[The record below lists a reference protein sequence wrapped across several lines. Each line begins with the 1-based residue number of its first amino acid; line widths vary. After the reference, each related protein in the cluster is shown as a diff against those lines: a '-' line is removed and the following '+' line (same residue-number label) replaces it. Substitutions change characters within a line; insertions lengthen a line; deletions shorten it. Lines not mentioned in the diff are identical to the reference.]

1 MPDKHHPIIISLLL
15 LRLLLLVRLLL
26 FPLLLRLRLL
36 TIAAPACVAL
46 QVGPQRIA
54 QHRPC
59 PPPRLHVAR

>member
-1 MPDKHHPIIISLLL
+1 MNSQKGDSGSHGQPQ
-15 LRLLLLVRLLL
+15 LLVRLLL